1 MSFKSPATT
10 SEAMTPNGEQKDITA
25 TKNAMLM
32 VARLLLREI
41 VFIKDPSLFKTRLI
55 KKLHPKF

>member
-25 TKNAMLM
+25 TKHAMLM
-32 VARLLLREI
+32 VARLLREI
-41 VFIKDPSLFKTRLI
+41 VFIKDPSLFKTELI
-55 KKLHPKF
+55 KKLHPKY